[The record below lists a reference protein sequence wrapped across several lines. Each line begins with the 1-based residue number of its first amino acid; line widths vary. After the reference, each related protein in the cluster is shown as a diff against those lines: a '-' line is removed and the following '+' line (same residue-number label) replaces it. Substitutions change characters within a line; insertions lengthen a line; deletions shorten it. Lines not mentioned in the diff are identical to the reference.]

1 MAGGARI
8 AIVACGQLY
17 KYARRRL
24 PKQKHSR
31 PPMNKPANDEPSNS
45 AQEPSLMP
53 ALGQD
58 VYREMLEGAPDGMV
72 MIDAEGRIVLVN
84 RQVEVLFRY
93 SREQLLGQPIEI
105 LLPSR
110 YGHGHVA
117 KRKEYFVQPQ
127 TRGMGTGRELFAQ
140 RSDGTEFPVEVS
152 LSPMQTP
159 LGPMV
164 LSAIRDVT
172 EAAQAREIVQFVSD
186 QLRARN
192 KALEQFTFLASHDL
206 QEPLRT
212 IESFS
217 GLLRTELGEGLAES
231 SYQALQYIEESAQR
245 MSRLL
250 RELLE
255 HSRLGHMSAF
265 DPVDTE
271 ELVREV
277 LQDLHAAVAESSAE
291 VQVAELPRINGQRAE
306 LQLLFQN
313 LISNAIKY
321 RRKDVQPI
329 IHVDAI
335 RRDNGWEF
343 RVDDNSIGID
353 PALADKIFLPFKRLH
368 RREEYAGTGMGL
380 AHCAKIVELHGGR
393 IWVTPNE
400 WGGSA
405 FRVFLPHV
413 RPELTVPAPGPTE
426 NT

>member
-1 MAGGARI
+1 MEHP
-8 AIVACGQLY
+8 V
-17 KYARRRL
+17 
-24 PKQKHSR
+24 
-31 PPMNKPANDEPSNS
+31 NDRSS
-45 AQEPSLMP
+45 ASTSDPSLMP
-53 ALGQD
+53 SLGKD
-58 VYREMLEGAPDGMV
+58 VYREILEAAPDAMV

-84 RQVEVLFRY
+84 RQVEALFRY
-93 SREQLLGQPIEI
+93 RRDQLLGQPIEI
-105 LLPSR
+105 LLPGR
-110 YGHGHVA
+110 YQHGHVA
-117 KRKEYFVQPQ
+117 KRTHYFESPQ
-127 TRGMGTGRELFAQ
+127 VRAMGTGRELFAQ
-140 RSDGTEFPVEVS
+140 RSDGSEFPVEVS
-152 LSPMQTP
+152 LSPMKTS

-172 EAAQAREIVQFVSD
+172 EAAQARKIVQFVSD

-217 GLLRTELGEGLAES
+217 GLLRTELGDDIAES
-231 SYQALQYIEESAQR
+231 GYHALHYIEESAQR

-255 HSRLGHMSAF
+255 HSRLGHLSAF
-265 DPVDTE
+265 DPVDIG

-277 LQDLHAAVAESSAE
+277 LRDLHAAISESDADI
-291 VQVAELPRINGQRAE
+291 QVDELPRINGQRAE

-321 RRKDVQPI
+321 RRKDEKPVI
-329 IHVDAI
+329 RVEAI

-343 RVDDNSIGID
+343 LVDDNSIGID
-353 PALADKIFLPFKRLH
+353 PALAEKIFLPFKRLH
-368 RREEYAGTGMGL
+368 SREEYAGTGMGL
-380 AHCAKIVELHGGR
+380 AHCSKIVELHGGR

-405 FRVFLPHV
+405 FHVFLPHV
-413 RPELTVPAPGPTE
+413 RPELPIPATDLNEGS
-426 NT
+426 